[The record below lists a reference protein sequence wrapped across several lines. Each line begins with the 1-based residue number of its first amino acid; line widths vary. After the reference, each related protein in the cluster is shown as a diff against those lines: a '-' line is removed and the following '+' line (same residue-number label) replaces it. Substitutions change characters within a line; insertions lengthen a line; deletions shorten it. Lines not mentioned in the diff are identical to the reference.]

1 MGKSK
6 KQISAGWK
14 IVIACMLIQAI
25 PYGVMANLQPQFMY
39 YVVSDKTLGFS
50 MASFSLIFTI
60 GTLVSAIGSPIVGGL
75 FKKFSLKPL
84 YIAGAILGCG
94 GFAAFSIATAPWQF
108 YIIAGLMQIG
118 AAILS
123 ALGVPLLINA
133 WFDEASKGK
142 ALSTAMAGG
151 SIGNI
156 FLQSSSVA
164 LIKAVGFKQAY
175 LIFGVIGLVV
185 AIPIILFML
194 RMPKDAS
201 EIVKTKGT
209 EGSDKEENLSWG
221 YTVAEAMKTNGFKFL
236 ACGYFFVGIYVAA
249 LSVQYPAY
257 LHLNEEVNTGII
269 GSIFAICSL
278 VGTLLGGRLFDKL
291 GAFKTVLIAGIIVA
305 ISDVALIYAVEIT
318 PLAYVFAVAKGLSI
332 FAYTMGPAL
341 LVGRLFGNKE
351 YTGVLGMVQLV
362 FGVGFAL
369 GSSLFGV
376 VVDKM
381 GYGVAWWAILG
392 AVILAYI
399 GILTAIK
406 AMDKSN
412 ENKQS
417 EKIAA

>member
-1 MGKSK
+1 
-6 KQISAGWK
+6 
-14 IVIACMLIQAI
+14 MLIQAI

-399 GILTAIK
+399 GIFCLLYTSPSPR
-406 AMDKSN
+406 DRG
-412 ENKQS
+412 
-417 EKIAA
+417 